1 MNSTVRAT
9 SLEPQWTDSD
19 GGGGGGGPENTRSL
33 SRDRSRP
40 RLHSQIRGA
49 TTATNRFAKKRTDS
63 LPTELRK
70 KANVNQDVNPFV
82 EFPSLR
88 RGFTLNGQPIAEAAP
103 GEKQAII
110 KVKEESS
117 AFYFW
122 AIYLTLVILAVG
134 NLITTAVIINVL
146 RINGEGMEA
155 IEFLPG
161 GDAVRFFG
169 DTDLGEVYKHD
180 GIISGFAKE
189 NLEVSAEDAE
199 VIFQAGKTAKSPK
212 LTLAPESIKLENVH
226 DLNLLDPHTGEVIFS
241 TSDPELDL
249 PSGLRILETEE
260 TEVEK
265 ISSPVG
271 EDMMVRSDRELSI
284 RGAEGI
290 EIEGR
295 KLDLTSSGDILL
307 KSEIGSVELSGG
319 VVLDT
324 VMLPHGGVGG
334 YQGEV
339 GQYKLCVC
347 MPSGLLFKVAI
358 PDDNPSRPSNFQIGC
373 HSVDLSKENPCS
385 VS

>member
-19 GGGGGGGPENTRSL
+19 GGGGLENARSL

-40 RLHSQIRGA
+40 QLHSQIRGA
-49 TTATNRFAKKRTDS
+49 TSATN
-63 LPTELRK
+63 
-70 KANVNQDVNPFV
+70 
-82 EFPSLR
+82 R
-88 RGFTLNGQPIAEAAP
+88 RGFTLNGQPIAEAAAD
-103 GEKQAII
+103 EKLAII

-117 AFYFW
+117 AYFFW

-146 RINGEGMEA
+146 RINAGGMEA

-161 GDAVRFFG
+161 NDGVKFFG
-169 DTDLGEVYKHD
+169 NADLGEVYKHD
-180 GIISGFAKE
+180 GIISSFAKE
-189 NLEVSAEDAE
+189 NLEVLGEDAK
-199 VIFQAGKTAKSPK
+199 VILQAGKSNESPR
-212 LTLAPESIKLENVH
+212 LTLSPDSIRLENVH
-226 DLNLLDPHTGEVIFS
+226 DLSLLDPQTGEVIFS
-241 TSDPELDL
+241 TSDPELEL
-249 PSGLRILETEE
+249 PMGLRILETEE

-265 ISSPVG
+265 ISSPVDD
-271 EDMMVRSDRELSI
+271 DMMVRSDRELSI

-295 KLDLTSSGDILL
+295 KVDLTSNGDITL
-307 KSEIGSVELSGG
+307 KSDIGAVELSGG
-319 VVLDT
+319 LVLDT

-334 YQGEV
+334 YQGEI
-339 GQYKLCVC
+339 GQFKLCVC

-358 PDDNPSRPSNFQIGC
+358 PDDNPTRPSNFQIGC
-373 HSVDLSKENPCS
+373 HSVDLSKENPCA

>member
-19 GGGGGGGPENTRSL
+19 GGGMETTRSL

-49 TTATNRFAKKRTDS
+49 SATTNRFKKNRTDS
-63 LPTELRK
+63 LPGDLRK
-70 KANVNQDVNPFV
+70 KARVNQDVNPFV

-88 RGFTLNGQPIAEAAP
+88 RGFTLNGQPIAEAATE
-103 GEKQAII
+103 EKLAII

-117 AFYFW
+117 AYFFW

-134 NLITTAVIINVL
+134 NLMTTAIIINVL
-146 RINGEGMEA
+146 RVGIEGMEA

-161 GDAVRFFG
+161 EDSIKLFG
-169 DTDLGEVYKHD
+169 NADLGEVYKHD
-180 GIISGFAKE
+180 GIISSFAGE
-189 NLEVSAEDAE
+189 NLQVSAEDAK
-199 VIFQAGKTAKSPK
+199 VILQAGKTAKSPR
-212 LTLAPESIKLENVH
+212 LTLSPDSIRLENVH
-226 DLNLLDPHTGEVIFS
+226 DLSLLDPQTGKVIFS

-249 PSGLRILETEE
+249 PTGLRILETEE
-260 TEVEK
+260 AEVERV
-265 ISSPVG
+265 SSPVG

-295 KLDLTSSGDILL
+295 KIDLTANGDITL
-307 KSEIGSVELSGG
+307 KSEIGAVELSGG
-319 VVLDT
+319 LVLDT

-334 YQGEV
+334 YQGEI
-339 GQYKLCVC
+339 GQFKLCVC

-373 HSVDLSKENPCS
+373 HSVDLSKENPCAAS
-385 VS
+385 

>member
-19 GGGGGGGPENTRSL
+19 GGGGPENTRSL
-33 SRDRSRP
+33 TRDRSRP

-49 TTATNRFAKKRTDS
+49 TAATN
-63 LPTELRK
+63 
-70 KANVNQDVNPFV
+70 
-82 EFPSLR
+82 R
-88 RGFTLNGQPIAEAAP
+88 RGFTLNGQPIAEAATD
-103 GEKQAII
+103 EKLAII

-117 AFYFW
+117 AYFFW

-134 NLITTAVIINVL
+134 NLMTTAIIINVL
-146 RINGEGMEA
+146 RINAGGMEA
-155 IEFLPG
+155 IEFMPG
-161 GDAVRFFG
+161 NDAIKLFG
-169 DTDLGEVYKHD
+169 NADLGEVYKHD
-180 GIISGFAKE
+180 GIISSFAKE
-189 NLEVSAEDAE
+189 NLEVSGEDAK
-199 VIFQAGKTAKSPK
+199 VILQAGKAAKSPR
-212 LTLAPESIKLENVH
+212 LTLSPDSIKLENVH
-226 DLNLLDPHTGEVIFS
+226 DLSLLDPQTGEVIFS

-249 PSGLRILETEE
+249 PTGLRILETEE
-260 TEVEK
+260 AEVEK

-271 EDMMVRSDRELSI
+271 DDMMVRSDRELSI

-295 KLDLTSSGDILL
+295 KIDLTSNGDITL
-307 KSEIGSVELSGG
+307 KSEIGAVDLSGG
-319 VVLDT
+319 LVLDT

-334 YQGEV
+334 YQGEI
-339 GQYKLCVC
+339 GQFKLCVC

-373 HSVDLSKENPCS
+373 HSVDLSKENPCA

>member
-9 SLEPQWTDSD
+9 SLEPQLTDSD
-19 GGGGGGGPENTRSL
+19 RGSETQ
-33 SRDRSRP
+33 DRSRP
-40 RLHSQIRGA
+40 RVRSQIRG
-49 TTATNRFAKKRTDS
+49 TTV
-63 LPTELRK
+63 TE
-70 KANVNQDVNPFV
+70 
-82 EFPSLR
+82 R
-88 RGFTLNGQPIAEAAP
+88 RGFTLNGQPITEAAP
-103 GEKQAII
+103 DEKQAII
-110 KVKEESS
+110 KVEEESS

-134 NLITTAVIINVL
+134 NLVTTAVIISVL
-146 RINGEGMEA
+146 RINLGGMEA

-161 GDAVRFFG
+161 GDGVQFFG
-169 DTDLGEVYKHD
+169 DADLGEIHKHD
-180 GIISGFAKE
+180 GVISSYAKE
-189 NLEVSAEDAE
+189 NLELSGKDAK
-199 VIFQAGKTAKSPK
+199 VVLQAGRTAKSPK
-212 LTLAPESIKLENVH
+212 LTLAPDLVKLENVH
-226 DLNLLDPHTGEVIFS
+226 DLSLLNPQTGEVIFS

-260 TEVEK
+260 TEVKK

-295 KLDLTSSGDILL
+295 KFDLTSKGDITL
-307 KSEIGSVELSGG
+307 KSEIGGVELSGG
-319 VVLDT
+319 LVLDT

-334 YQGEV
+334 YQGET

-373 HSVDLSKENPCS
+373 HSVDLAKENPCL